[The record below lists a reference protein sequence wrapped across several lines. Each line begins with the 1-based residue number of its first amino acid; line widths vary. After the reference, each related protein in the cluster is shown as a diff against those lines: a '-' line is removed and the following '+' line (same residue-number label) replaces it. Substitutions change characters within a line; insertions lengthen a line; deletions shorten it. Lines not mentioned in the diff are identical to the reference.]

1 MKILS
6 RLGELEFS
14 KLWRLAWIGLKNPL
28 LVLPTHKATMGTMD
42 ICDRIYGDTHN
53 ADNKANAFRH
63 ALWNIMIVKG
73 SLKFLKSED
82 KAISWAKK
90 ITTLHE
96 MLMPNNPLE
105 REMDLHNNRIGRS
118 FFIELRNSSEEEI
131 IQFLK
136 ERASEA
142 VKIKSVE
149 DTQDLK
155 EKLVYII
162 E

>member
-14 KLWRLAWIGLKNPL
+14 KIWRLAWIGLKNPL
-28 LVLPTHKATMGTMD
+28 LVLPTHKTTMRTMD
-42 ICDRIYGDTHN
+42 ICDRIFGDTHH

-63 ALWNIMIVKG
+63 ALWNILIVSG
-73 SLKFLKSED
+73 TLQILKSED
-82 KAISWAKK
+82 KAISWAEK

-105 REMDLHNNRIGRS
+105 REMDLHNNKMGLV
-118 FFIELRNSSEEEI
+118 FFDEIKSEKEAEI
-131 IQFLK
+131 ISFLK
-136 ERASEA
+136 RKASEA
-142 VKIKSVE
+142 VKIETVE
-149 DTQDLK
+149 DIK
-155 EKLVYII
+155 RHSNKLVFIV

>member
-28 LVLPTHKATMGTMD
+28 LVLPTHKATMRTMD
-42 ICDRIYGDTHN
+42 ICDRIFGDTHN

-63 ALWNIMIVKG
+63 ALWNIMIARRT
-73 SLKFLKSED
+73 LKFLKSED
-82 KAISWAKK
+82 KAISWTKK

-96 MLMPNNPLE
+96 ILMPNNPLE
-105 REMDLHNNRIGRS
+105 REMDLHNNGIGRK
-118 FFIELRNSSEEEI
+118 FFRKLRNSSEEEI

-136 ERASEA
+136 EKASEA

-149 DTQDLK
+149 DTQELK